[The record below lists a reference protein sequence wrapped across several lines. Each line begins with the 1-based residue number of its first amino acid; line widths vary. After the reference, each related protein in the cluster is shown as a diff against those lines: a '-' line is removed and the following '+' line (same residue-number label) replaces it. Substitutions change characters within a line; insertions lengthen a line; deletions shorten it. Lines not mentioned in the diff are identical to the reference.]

1 MSTMARH
8 IPSTQFKRNVIPLNM
23 ANDGEDNWS
32 PKLWG
37 KQVDV
42 FNCQQRIVLLSGPSL
57 SGKTH
62 IALHRIVRHLWETKG
77 AQVAMFSKLLKNAKD
92 GGTWKIMHK
101 RIIPEWIAA
110 GIGFRYTTK
119 TAEGKPGAKV
129 DGQTRTPYFRV
140 TNAYGGESECML
152 FSLDFDDDIEDKIK
166 EQEFSMIYFSELDK
180 FRDRK
185 VLSISLPRLRMSHLK
200 YEEQMWLADTN
211 PSDEGKES
219 WIYKM
224 WYAEPKMD
232 YDTYVKYSND
242 NGLAPMSVAARAQ
255 LLNGLALF
263 EFKPRENPMVDPRQ
277 LEELESAYAY
287 DVGLKS
293 RYVDGMWVYGDGD
306 ASRHFRT
313 YFKKNIHVVG
323 NCDSLDESEWLY
335 VMPTAM
341 CFSLVTGWD
350 LGDTYHAVGVME
362 KTYQD
367 NKAHFV
373 LLDEVVS
380 LKAQISNEAVTVA
393 VMEKI
398 EYLESLLARKFDL
411 EASWSDRSSIEKYS
425 ASADTFPYLQVY
437 AASGERIF
445 LKGTPKASGSVRIRV
460 QLMKMLLH
468 TGRFKVSAHC
478 TYAIRMLEDLKKGK
492 TDFVVED
499 ENKHIFDAITYA
511 LLMELSEELEK
522 GPEVGERNKQAISV
536 QV

>member
-1 MSTMARH
+1 M
-8 IPSTQFKRNVIPLNM
+8 PSE
-23 ANDGEDNWS
+23 EDENWS
-32 PKLWG
+32 PDLWG

-42 FNCQQRIVLLSGPSL
+42 FNCQSRIVLLSGPSL

-62 IALHRIVRHLWETKG
+62 IALHRILRHLWETKG

-101 RIIPEWIAA
+101 RIIPEWIAS

-119 TAEGKPGAKV
+119 TAEGRPGPKV

-140 TNAYGGESECML
+140 TNAHGGESECML
-152 FSLDFDDDIEDKIK
+152 FSLDYDDDIEDKIK

-211 PSDEGKES
+211 PSDEGKDS

-224 WYAEPKMD
+224 WYEEPKLD
-232 YDTYVKYSND
+232 YDAYVKYSND
-242 NGLAPMSVAARAQ
+242 NGLAPMSVSARAQ
-255 LLNGLALF
+255 FLSGLALF
-263 EFKPRENPMVDPRQ
+263 EFKPRENPKVDPRQ
-277 LEELESAYAY
+277 LEELESAFAY
-287 DVGLKS
+287 DLGLKS

-306 ASRHFRT
+306 ASRHFRI

-323 NCDSLDESEWLY
+323 NCDSLDEDLWL
-335 VMPTAM
+335 VILPTPT

-350 LGDTYHAVGVME
+350 LGDSNHAVGIME
-362 KTYQD
+362 KTYLN
-367 NKAHFV
+367 NKAHFS
-373 LLDEVVS
+373 LLDEEVCFKS
-380 LKAQISNEAVTVA
+380 QISNEAVTEA

-398 EYLESLLARKFDL
+398 KRHEEYLGRTLDL
-411 EASWSDRSSIEKYS
+411 EPSWSDRSSIEKYS
-425 ASADTFPYLQVY
+425 ASADTFPYLQVF

-445 LKGTPKASGSVRIRV
+445 LKGVPKAAGSVRIRV
-460 QLMKMLLH
+460 QLLKMLLH

-511 LLMELSEELEK
+511 LLMELAEELES
-522 GPEVGERNKQAISV
+522 GPQVGKRDQPSIHA